1 MQTRHSSLYSFV
13 TCKYRNTVKT
23 TLIASCVELLH
34 SNKVTAQQRS
44 YEWGSSSEVYSLS
57 FIQEVS
63 FIQSFDRRNQIRA
76 WPSTTIR
83 TPQEGEKSSSFICI
97 FFGWNCNLSALDFKG
112 TPFCPFTVVFP
123 VFSSSP
129 CICMG
134 LSVSAL
140 AFEWSIPPCFLGLAS
155 RMGLNRVKIF
165 TSSENLMNF
174 SPSNNNGDIELDF
187 RERRQERGRNIS
199 PTAAGNRASWFYCHS

>member
-13 TCKYRNTVKT
+13 TCKYKNTVKM

-76 WPSTTIR
+76 WPSTRIR

-112 TPFCPFTVVFP
+112 DPFLPFHRCVP
-123 VFSSSP
+123 R
-129 CICMG
+129 ILLLALHLYG
-134 LSVSAL
+134 LVCVCVG
-140 AFEWSIPPCFLGLAS
+140 I
-155 RMGLNRVKIF
+155 RVEYTSGMLRHVLKPNLHKIWKQ
-165 TSSENLMNF
+165 S
-174 SPSNNNGDIELDF
+174 
-187 RERRQERGRNIS
+187 
-199 PTAAGNRASWFYCHS
+199 